1 MKPKLSKRSSL
12 KDHPYRVFSRDKKS
26 LLFRKTLID
35 FPESSNLDI
44 FNNNKAHFRPKTAG
58 NRPTSPTLSISKSL
72 KVMTLNSKL
81 YSNYIDFYSNLTKQ
95 NSFKTLRLKKHPFL
109 MSTEY
114 SSIKYQTSTENKEK
128 IPIAPEI
135 TKSVF
140 LSYMRESKSVKKFE
154 GKKNKESKYDT
165 FRTKFDRP
173 KTSNSYRAGKNFGEL
188 CDINLFESEFLKKAG
203 LKSIDMDNC
212 SEEKQKNFKVLY
224 DFLKRADGLRDIFNE
239 NNSYRNIIF
248 NGKTAIKKEKMDF
261 NLNIYSLCLKFF
273 LIGSNNKEKKS
284 QKLYFPFELMP
295 LFYLLD
301 FTSFK
306 VFLSEIIIFNKYN
319 NCFEYI
325 KENLIIKKVKKYF
338 DYISNSV
345 ETKHKYINNIT
356 YNKKETMFPLIYD
369 WIVTKNYM
377 NEDEEQDNINNN
389 LNNNFNDD
397 YKCFK
402 LKIVL
407 PKIKFSVDNLNIKIH
422 KFLNKHIIANLLQNK
437 FKKWEN
443 FIFFD
448 LFGTK
453 KFKIITNLIMLNK
466 YYKLPL
472 KKIKLYKT
480 YKVQNKDYEFFL
492 TQLGENFSIYY
503 IFVPYI
509 VLILFGRKIKTFQ
522 KFNLSMNDS
531 INLYKFG
538 KKWGLINTIFKCMFL
553 DKEKNK
559 IFLKL
564 EPLENYKNELNFATK
579 VKSNKNKNRFKIAN
593 LKNNLNSKSVKYK
606 NFNSKY
612 YNTKEKKENKMKTK
626 YKDRIFE
633 ISIINFSLHTI
644 KINSNIS
651 EDKYYIVPQNILNGI
666 FSINDINKILNTNC
680 KDISLMGKYIGE
692 NIKDILTAK
701 ESNNIS
707 EEQDM
712 IDGAD
717 IINDPSK
724 KDTPKREKSVKR
736 QASLNPNVFNR
747 VKTFQEIQHNNIL
760 EQEIKKEEIIEN
772 VNNKNRMKKKFSD
785 KYTFPK
791 GIVIKKKKKKRV
803 SITNLNELKQRRFD
817 NISRDIIRRRTLNL
831 KNFQ

>member
-422 KFLNKHIIANLLQNK
+422 KFLNKYIIANLLQNK

-480 YKVQNKDYEFFL
+480 YKIQNKDYEFFL
-492 TQLGENFSIYY
+492 TQLGE
-503 IFVPYI
+503 
-509 VLILFGRKIKTFQ
+509 K
-522 KFNLSMNDS
+522 LSLKDS
-531 INLYKFG
+531 ISLYKFG
-538 KKWGLINTIFKCMFL
+538 QIWGIINTLFKCMFL
-553 DKEKNK
+553 DTMKNNIFFKFELLEKC
-559 IFLKL
+559 
-564 EPLENYKNELNFATK
+564 KNELYNTMQEK
-579 VKSNKNKNRFKIAN
+579 INKNYNIPKMLN
-593 LKNNLNSKSVKYK
+593 LKGDINSSTFK
-606 NFNSKY
+606 
-612 YNTKEKKENKMKTK
+612 TKEFKANYYIIKEKMKKK
-626 YKDRIFE
+626 YKDRMYQ
-633 ISIINFSLHTI
+633 ISILNCTLRTI
-644 KINSNIS
+644 TITSFKS
-651 EDKYYIVPQNILNGI
+651 EEKYYKVPQSLSNGI
-666 FSINDINKILNTNC
+666 FSINDEDKIFNTNC
-680 KDISLMGKYIGE
+680 TDLSLMAKYIGE
-692 NIKDILTAK
+692 NIKEILTAK

-712 IDGAD
+712 IEEAD
-717 IINDPSK
+717 IVDKELQNELPKKENVEKTILKKSVVLNIPKNLAEIQK
-724 KDTPKREKSVKR
+724 KDEPK
-736 QASLNPNVFNR
+736 
-747 VKTFQEIQHNNIL
+747 
-760 EQEIKKEEIIEN
+760 QEIKTESEKNIIKVEKRN
-772 VNNKNRMKKKFSD
+772 SNKYN
-785 KYTFPK
+785 FPK
-791 GIVIKKKKKKRV
+791 GILFSRSSKKRI
-803 SITNLNELKQRRFD
+803 SIANLDELSQSRFE
-817 NISRDIIRRRTLNL
+817 NIARDIVKRRTLNL
-831 KNFQ
+831 K

>member
-95 NSFKTLRLKKHPFL
+95 NSFKTLRIKKHPFL

-128 IPIAPEI
+128 IPISPEI

-377 NEDEEQDNINNN
+377 NED
-389 LNNNFNDD
+389 
-397 YKCFK
+397 
-402 LKIVL
+402 
-407 PKIKFSVDNLNIKIH
+407 
-422 KFLNKHIIANLLQNK
+422 
-437 FKKWEN
+437 
-443 FIFFD
+443 
-448 LFGTK
+448 
-453 KFKIITNLIMLNK
+453 
-466 YYKLPL
+466 
-472 KKIKLYKT
+472 
-480 YKVQNKDYEFFL
+480 
-492 TQLGENFSIYY
+492 
-503 IFVPYI
+503 
-509 VLILFGRKIKTFQ
+509 
-522 KFNLSMNDS
+522 
-531 INLYKFG
+531 
-538 KKWGLINTIFKCMFL
+538 
-553 DKEKNK
+553 
-559 IFLKL
+559 
-564 EPLENYKNELNFATK
+564 
-579 VKSNKNKNRFKIAN
+579 
-593 LKNNLNSKSVKYK
+593 
-606 NFNSKY
+606 
-612 YNTKEKKENKMKTK
+612 
-626 YKDRIFE
+626 
-633 ISIINFSLHTI
+633 
-644 KINSNIS
+644 
-651 EDKYYIVPQNILNGI
+651 
-666 FSINDINKILNTNC
+666 
-680 KDISLMGKYIGE
+680 
-692 NIKDILTAK
+692 
-701 ESNNIS
+701 
-707 EEQDM
+707 
-712 IDGAD
+712 
-717 IINDPSK
+717 
-724 KDTPKREKSVKR
+724 
-736 QASLNPNVFNR
+736 
-747 VKTFQEIQHNNIL
+747 
-760 EQEIKKEEIIEN
+760 
-772 VNNKNRMKKKFSD
+772 
-785 KYTFPK
+785 
-791 GIVIKKKKKKRV
+791 
-803 SITNLNELKQRRFD
+803 
-817 NISRDIIRRRTLNL
+817 
-831 KNFQ
+831 

>member
-128 IPIAPEI
+128 IPISPEI

-422 KFLNKHIIANLLQNK
+422 KFLNKHIMANLLQNR

-448 LFGTK
+448 LFGSK

-503 IFVPYI
+503 TYIPFI
-509 VLILFGRKIKTFQ
+509 VLILFGKDEKKFQKIK
-522 KFNLSMNDS
+522 LSLKDS
-531 INLYKFG
+531 ISLYKFG
-538 KKWGLINTIFKCMFL
+538 QIWGIINTLFKCMFL
-553 DKEKNK
+553 DTMKNNIFFKFELLEKC
-559 IFLKL
+559 
-564 EPLENYKNELNFATK
+564 KNELYNTMQEK
-579 VKSNKNKNRFKIAN
+579 INKNYNIPKMLN
-593 LKNNLNSKSVKYK
+593 LKGDINSSTFK
-606 NFNSKY
+606 
-612 YNTKEKKENKMKTK
+612 TKEFKANYYIIKEKMKKK
-626 YKDRIFE
+626 YKDRMYQ
-633 ISIINFSLHTI
+633 ISILNCTLCTI
-644 KINSNIS
+644 TITSFKS
-651 EDKYYIVPQNILNGI
+651 EEKYYKVPQSLSNGI
-666 FSINDINKILNTNC
+666 FSINDEDKIFNTNC
-680 KDISLMGKYIGE
+680 TDLSLMAKYIGE
-692 NIKDILTAK
+692 NIKEILTAK

-712 IDGAD
+712 IEEAD
-717 IINDPSK
+717 IVDKELQNELPKKENVEKTILKKSVVLNIPKNLAEIQK
-724 KDTPKREKSVKR
+724 KDEPK
-736 QASLNPNVFNR
+736 
-747 VKTFQEIQHNNIL
+747 
-760 EQEIKKEEIIEN
+760 QEIKTESEKNIIKVEKRN
-772 VNNKNRMKKKFSD
+772 SNKYN
-785 KYTFPK
+785 FPK
-791 GIVIKKKKKKRV
+791 GILFSRSSKKRI
-803 SITNLNELKQRRFD
+803 SIANLDELSQSRFE
-817 NISRDIIRRRTLNL
+817 NIARDIVKRRTLNL
-831 KNFQ
+831 K

>member
-1 MKPKLSKRSSL
+1 
-12 KDHPYRVFSRDKKS
+12 
-26 LLFRKTLID
+26 
-35 FPESSNLDI
+35 
-44 FNNNKAHFRPKTAG
+44 
-58 NRPTSPTLSISKSL
+58 
-72 KVMTLNSKL
+72 
-81 YSNYIDFYSNLTKQ
+81 
-95 NSFKTLRLKKHPFL
+95 
-109 MSTEY
+109 
-114 SSIKYQTSTENKEK
+114 
-128 IPIAPEI
+128 
-135 TKSVF
+135 
-140 LSYMRESKSVKKFE
+140 
-154 GKKNKESKYDT
+154 
-165 FRTKFDRP
+165 
-173 KTSNSYRAGKNFGEL
+173 
-188 CDINLFESEFLKKAG
+188 
-203 LKSIDMDNC
+203 
-212 SEEKQKNFKVLY
+212 
-224 DFLKRADGLRDIFNE
+224 
-239 NNSYRNIIF
+239 
-248 NGKTAIKKEKMDF
+248 
-261 NLNIYSLCLKFF
+261 
-273 LIGSNNKEKKS
+273 
-284 QKLYFPFELMP
+284 
-295 LFYLLD
+295 
-301 FTSFK
+301 
-306 VFLSEIIIFNKYN
+306 
-319 NCFEYI
+319 
-325 KENLIIKKVKKYF
+325 
-338 DYISNSV
+338 
-345 ETKHKYINNIT
+345 
-356 YNKKETMFPLIYD
+356 
-369 WIVTKNYM
+369 
-377 NEDEEQDNINNN
+377 
-389 LNNNFNDD
+389 
-397 YKCFK
+397 
-402 LKIVL
+402 
-407 PKIKFSVDNLNIKIH
+407 
-422 KFLNKHIIANLLQNK
+422 
-437 FKKWEN
+437 
-443 FIFFD
+443 
-448 LFGTK
+448 
-453 KFKIITNLIMLNK
+453 MLNK

-480 YKVQNKDYEFFL
+480 YKIQNKDYEFFL

-503 IFVPYI
+503 ILVPYK
-509 VLILFGRKIKTFQ
+509 VLILFGGKIKKFQ

-593 LKNNLNSKSVKYK
+593 LKNNLNSKSVEYK

-633 ISIINFSLHTI
+633 ISIINFSLHII

-717 IINDPSK
+717 IIDDPSK

-760 EQEIKKEEIIEN
+760 KQEINKEEIIEN

-791 GIVIKKKKKKRV
+791 GIIITKTEKKRV